1 MLEAVIVLG
10 GGAALFVAATRG
22 LLLTAAVVGGLL
34 VAALALSGAETV
46 PLVLL
51 TAAPWWVGRQIHRR
65 RRLVAELAA
74 RTRQLE
80 VEERTQVDL
89 AVQLE
94 RGRIARELHD
104 VVAHHLAVIVV
115 QAGAGRMTTPV
126 DAVAD
131 GARLRDIADS
141 AQQALRDMA
150 RLVDV
155 LAADHRPVDLV
166 GRLQVLVERSQRSGI
181 EVDAALTR
189 PPASLPP
196 AVVDTVAAVVQEA
209 LTNVVKHAHGALVRL
224 TLDGA
229 GEYVAVEVANGTG
242 GVSTDLAVTG
252 STMGLAGMRE
262 RVEACCGTF
271 EAGPDSNGGWLL
283 RAVVP
288 LTG

>member
-22 LLLTAAVVGGLL
+22 LLLTAAVVSGLL
-34 VAALALSGAETV
+34 VVALALSGAETV

-65 RRLVAELAA
+65 RRLVAELAE

-94 RGRIARELHD
+94 RGRMARELHD

-115 QAGAGRMTTPV
+115 QAGAGRMTTHA
-126 DAVAD
+126 DAATN
-131 GARLRDIADS
+131 GGRLRDIADS
-141 AQQALRDMA
+141 AQQALSDMA

-155 LAADHRPVDLV
+155 LAADHRPADLL
-166 GRLQVLVERSQRSGI
+166 GRLQVIVRRAQRSGLD
-181 EVDAALTR
+181 VDAALSR
-189 PPASLPP
+189 PTVALPP
-196 AVVDTVAAVVQEA
+196 AVVDTVEAVVQEA
-209 LTNVVKHAHGALVRL
+209 LTNIVKHAHGAQVRL
-224 TLDGA
+224 TLDGNA
-229 GEYVAVEVANGTG
+229 ECVAVEVANSTG
-242 GVSTDLAVTG
+242 GTSTDLAATG

-262 RVEACCGTF
+262 RVQACRGTF
-271 EAGPDSNGGWLL
+271 EAGPDGGGGWLL
-283 RAVVP
+283 RASVP
-288 LTG
+288 SAD